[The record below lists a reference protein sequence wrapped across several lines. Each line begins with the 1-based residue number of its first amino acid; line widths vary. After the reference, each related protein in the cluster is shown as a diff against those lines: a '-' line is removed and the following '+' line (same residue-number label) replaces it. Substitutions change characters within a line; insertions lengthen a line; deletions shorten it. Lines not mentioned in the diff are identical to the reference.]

1 MQKNN
6 DRYGVTSRRSEQAIL
21 AVNAG
26 SSSIRLEVFEADGAG
41 ALKPLCGAHY
51 GLDADEAGVV
61 LLRFL
66 RQHSLPPITLT
77 GHRVVHGGARLA
89 VPILIGPEVEQEIER
104 LIPLAPLH
112 NPSALKWI
120 QAAREML
127 GASIPQVAVFDT
139 AFYTG
144 LPEVAR
150 SYAIPHALAEKHGL
164 RRYGFHGLAHQSM
177 WRRWRELRPEMPSGG
192 RVISFQLGAGCSA
205 TAVRDGMPLD
215 TSMGFSP
222 LEGLMMATRSGDVD
236 PGLVTFLQ
244 RHEGLT
250 PEQTDRLLNEAS
262 GLLGVSGIGADM
274 RDLLESSDPRAL
286 LAVDLYCYRARKY
299 LGAYLAVLGGADAI
313 VFGGGVGENS
323 APVRA
328 RILEG
333 MGWAGVR
340 LDYSANLAAV
350 GVESRISS
358 HDSRIEVW
366 VVPVDEAAILAQ
378 EALAVVAGDESRR
391 NTG

>member
-1 MQKNN
+1 
-6 DRYGVTSRRSEQAIL
+6 
-21 AVNAG
+21 
-26 SSSIRLEVFEADGAG
+26 
-41 ALKPLCGAHY
+41 
-51 GLDADEAGVV
+51 
-61 LLRFL
+61 
-66 RQHSLPPITLT
+66 
-77 GHRVVHGGARLA
+77 
-89 VPILIGPEVEQEIER
+89 
-104 LIPLAPLH
+104 
-112 NPSALKWI
+112 
-120 QAAREML
+120 
-127 GASIPQVAVFDT
+127 
-139 AFYTG
+139 
-144 LPEVAR
+144 
-150 SYAIPHALAEKHGL
+150 
-164 RRYGFHGLAHQSM
+164 
-177 WRRWRELRPEMPSGG
+177 
-192 RVISFQLGAGCSA
+192 
-205 TAVRDGMPLD
+205 
-215 TSMGFSP
+215 MGFSP
-222 LEGLMMATRSGDVD
+222 LEGLMMATRSGDID

-244 RHEGLT
+244 RREGLT